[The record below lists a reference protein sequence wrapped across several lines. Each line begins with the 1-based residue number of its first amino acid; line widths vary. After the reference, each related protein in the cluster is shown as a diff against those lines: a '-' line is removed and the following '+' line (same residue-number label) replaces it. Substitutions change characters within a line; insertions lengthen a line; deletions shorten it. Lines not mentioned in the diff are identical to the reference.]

1 MEFGPEVTLNDPAFI
16 HDTVCIYGRATV
28 HEGASLWPYAVLRG
42 EFYEIEIGA
51 YTNIQDFVM
60 IHVGSSTPTRI
71 GAYCSITHHC
81 TIHGATIGD
90 NCLIGINATIM
101 DGCVIGDN
109 CTVAGGAF
117 LPENTVVPDNS
128 IVMGM
133 PGKVKRVANGWV
145 KNRFNAFLYHR
156 NAMAY
161 ARGEHREW
169 ASDAFNQAAAE
180 ELRRLNAEFAA
191 EFGKESAEASD

>member
-1 MEFGPEVTLNDPAFI
+1 MEFGPDVTLNEPAFI
-16 HDTVCIYGRATV
+16 HDTVRIYGKATI
-28 HEGASLWPYAVLRG
+28 HKDASLWPYAVLRA
-42 EFYEIEIGA
+42 EFHEIEIGA
-51 YTNIQDFVM
+51 CTNIQDFVM

-128 IVMGM
+128 VVMGM
-133 PGKVKRVANGWV
+133 PGKVKRTDNGWV
-145 KNRFNAFLYHR
+145 KNRFNAFIYHQ
-156 NAMAY
+156 NALGY
-161 ARGEHREW
+161 AEGNHRAWTGENF
-169 ASDAFNQAAAE
+169 SQAA
-180 ELRRLNAEFAA
+180 NAELKRLTEAFAA
-191 EFGKESAEASD
+191 MTAGAE